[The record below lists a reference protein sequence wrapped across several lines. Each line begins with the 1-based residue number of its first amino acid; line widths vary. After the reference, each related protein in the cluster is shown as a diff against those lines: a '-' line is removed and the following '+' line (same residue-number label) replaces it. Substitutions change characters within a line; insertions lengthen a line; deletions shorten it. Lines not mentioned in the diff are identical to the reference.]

1 MQLCASSTFQFADDT
16 TLATANPALSV
27 VAENLTTSFYATKE
41 FCDSHKLNI
50 NPQKTQLIV
59 SKKTGKS
66 IPEEFQLMLDSC
78 TIKPNKTDV
87 TVSRAYLSLNN
98 SIK

>member
-1 MQLCASSTFQFADDT
+1 MTVILGAVMQLCASSTFQFADDT

-59 SKKTGKS
+59 SKKNRKIHSRGIS
-66 IPEEFQLMLDSC
+66 AHAGQLYHQ
-78 TIKPNKTDV
+78 T
-87 TVSRAYLSLNN
+87 
-98 SIK
+98 